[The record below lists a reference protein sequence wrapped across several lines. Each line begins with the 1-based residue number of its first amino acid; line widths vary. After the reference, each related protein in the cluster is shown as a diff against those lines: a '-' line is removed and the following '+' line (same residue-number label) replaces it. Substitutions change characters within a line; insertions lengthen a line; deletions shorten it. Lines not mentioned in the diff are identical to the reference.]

1 MFIVKKLSQ
10 IFIQTRQ
17 TGCIFFGTRELNL
30 PEFVSVS
37 VVLHPYKK
45 NNEI

>member
-1 MFIVKKLSQ
+1 MFIMKKLSQ
-10 IFIQTRQ
+10 IFIQTGQ
-17 TGCIFFGTRELNL
+17 AGCIFFLVRELKL